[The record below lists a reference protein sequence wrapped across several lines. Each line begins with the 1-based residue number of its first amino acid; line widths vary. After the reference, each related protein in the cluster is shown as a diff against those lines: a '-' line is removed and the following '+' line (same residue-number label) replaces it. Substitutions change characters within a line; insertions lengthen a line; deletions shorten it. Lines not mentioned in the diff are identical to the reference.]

1 MELAGHEATS
11 STGHETSDGKAP
23 RPLGPG
29 PAANRD
35 GASLLINADGE
46 VEHLDAGAAAWLA
59 KDGPLYLRGR
69 RLCAFDEAVGALLDA
84 VLAAVAR
91 RGGPTEVTIALPEP
105 GNAPPS
111 RWRVTPYGEFGGCRL
126 SLRSAAP
133 TLDRGFKLHSLARR
147 GFTAAEAA
155 CALLIVEGLSID
167 QVAARQGIS
176 RNTVRAHLRSLYA
189 KTGTHRQAALAA
201 LVNRALAGAHD
212 EASR

>member
-1 MELAGHEATS
+1 MELVSHEPASGTA
-11 STGHETSDGKAP
+11 HETLNGQSP
-23 RPLGPG
+23 RPPGLGSPV
-29 PAANRD
+29 NRE
-35 GASLLINADGE
+35 GASLLLNAAGE

-59 KDGPLYLRGR
+59 QGGPLYLRGR
-69 RLCAFDEAVGALLDA
+69 RLCAFDGALGALLDA
-84 VLAAVAR
+84 ALAAVAR
-91 RGGPTEVTIALPEP
+91 DGGPSEVTIALPEP
-105 GNAPPS
+105 GGAAPR

-126 SLRSAAP
+126 CLQSAAP
-133 TLDRGFKLHSLARR
+133 TPDRGYKLHSLARR

-201 LVNRALAGAHD
+201 LVNRVLAGTHD
-212 EASR
+212 ELPR